1 MTNQLILFALVAAA
15 IVWPEESMELAEE
28 FWLRLRLFYIE
39 QVLRV
44 RQYLLFR
51 EIRRKM
57 RELGMDPDA
66 FQFEPAQLTDR
77 DD

>member
-15 IVWPEESMELAEE
+15 IVWPKESMQLAEE
-28 FWLRLRLFYIE
+28 FWLRLRLFYVE
-39 QVLRV
+39 QAIRV

-66 FQFEPAQLTDR
+66 FQFEPSQLTDR

>member
-1 MTNQLILFALVAAA
+1 MTNQLILFALAAA
-15 IVWPEESMELAEE
+15 IIVWPKEAMDLAEE
-28 FWLRLRLFYIE
+28 FWLRLRLFYVE
-39 QVLRV
+39 QALRV
-44 RQYLLFR
+44 RQYFLYR

-66 FQFEPAQLTDR
+66 FKLQPLQIRTK